1 MNNQIRAVGAVLL
14 LCFATLFVRLN
25 FLQVVD
31 QQALAQHPENSRG
44 PVADFGEARGD
55 ILTADGVVVATSRE
69 VDTRFK
75 RERVYPEGELY
86 AHTTGWFSFNLGV
99 SGVERAF
106 SDQLDG
112 RDNDVELDG
121 FMDLF
126 AEPDERADV
135 VLTIESSVQEA
146 AADALGN
153 RRGSVVALDPGTG
166 AVVAAWSWPS
176 FDPNPISSLD
186 FGAALTAK
194 QALDDDPS
202 NPLLGRFHRDVFAPG
217 STFKLVTAAA
227 ALESGRATA
236 TSPVFPPSQGYAA
249 PIGSGNAIGNFGG
262 SSCGG
267 DMGAILRSSCNT
279 AFAEMAAEMLGPF
292 LMTDTAEAFGFNAE
306 VPFDVPFTESSV
318 FPDQYGPPLRDSRY
332 NPPAPIVAETE
343 LVAQAGIG
351 QWDVRATPLQMA
363 LVAAGIA
370 NDGAV
375 MTPHVMGRITETE
388 TGAVVAQSQ
397 PSVWTQAVSSG
408 TAATLQQLMI
418 GVVTDGTAKAL
429 NLDGLVVGGKT
440 GTAQTTT
447 NEGPDDTHAWIVAF
461 AGRPGSD
468 PELAVAVMVEAVPG
482 GGQQT
487 GGTDAAPVARAVIEA
502 FFGQ

>member
-1 MNNQIRAVGAVLL
+1 MNNHIRGVGAVLL
-14 LCFATLFVRLN
+14 LCFGVLFVRLN

-31 QQALAQHPENSRG
+31 QAALAEHPENSRG

-55 ILTADGVVVATSRE
+55 ILTADGVLVATSQE
-69 VDTRFK
+69 VDSRFK
-75 RERVYPEGELY
+75 RERIYPEGDLY

-99 SGVERAF
+99 SGVERQY

-126 AEPDERADV
+126 AEPDARADLE
-135 VLTIESSVQEA
+135 LTIRSSVQEA
-146 AADALGN
+146 AAQTLGD
-153 RRGSVVALDPGTG
+153 RRGSVVALDPQTG

-194 QALDDDPS
+194 QALDDDAA
-202 NPLLGRFHRDVFAPG
+202 NPLRGSFHRDVFAPG
-217 STFKLVTAAA
+217 STFKLVTAAS
-227 ALESGRATA
+227 ALENDRATA
-236 TSPVFPPSQGYAA
+236 TSPVFPESVGYVA
-249 PIGSGNAIGNFGG
+249 PIGSGNAIGNFAG

-292 LMTDTAEAFGFNAE
+292 LLADTAEAFGFNTE
-306 VPFDVPFTESSV
+306 VPFDVPFTEQSV
-318 FPDQYGPPLRDSRY
+318 FPDEYGDPLRDSRY
-332 NPPAPIVAETE
+332 NPPAPIVDETE

-351 QWDVRATPLQMA
+351 QWDVRATPMQMA
-363 LVAAGIA
+363 LVTAAIA
-370 NDGAV
+370 NGGEV
-375 MTPHVMGRITETE
+375 MTPHVMGRITETD
-388 TGAVVAQSQ
+388 TGALVAQAN
-397 PSVWTQAVSSG
+397 PEAWTQAITEQ
-408 TAATLQQLMI
+408 TAATLRQLMI

-429 NLDGLVVGGKT
+429 NLDGLEVGGKT
-440 GTAQTTT
+440 GTAQTVTG
-447 NEGPDDTHAWIVAF
+447 EGPDDTHGWIVAF
-461 AGRPGSD
+461 AGRPGEA
-468 PELAVAVMVEAVPG
+468 PELAVAVIVEAVPG

-487 GGTDAAPVARAVIEA
+487 GGTDAAPIARAVIEA
-502 FFGQ
+502 FFG